1 MDIIFIL
8 MLIFITM
15 RKAGIPL
22 IQKYLIKD
30 YSSEEMILFM
40 HFAYSIVFF
49 LYYYFVFFFD
59 KNKYYKFLKKWDDTS
74 GKTFGMM
81 VFIATIGIL
90 SGIAYYYLL
99 KRYQVSYLLP
109 NIEAVTNILTV
120 ILAYLILK
128 EKFTYKR
135 VIGVIIIVIGL
146 GFINHE

>member
-1 MDIIFIL
+1 MDIIFIS
-8 MLIFITM
+8 MLIFITIG
-15 RKAGIPL
+15 KAGIPL

-30 YSSEEMILFM
+30 YSGEELILFM

-49 LYYYFVFFFD
+49 IYYYLIFFFD
-59 KNKYYKFLKKWDDTS
+59 KNKYFQFLDKWNDTS
-74 GKTFGMM
+74 GKTFGIM

-109 NIEAVTNILTV
+109 NIEAITNILTV

-128 EKFTYKR
+128 EKVSYKR

-146 GFINHE
+146 AFINNE